1 MNVISKNKKAY
12 FTYNILEKMEAG
24 ISLNG
29 QEVKSIKSGQINLAG
44 SFAVLR
50 GKEVFLVGLKV
61 PPYQPKNAGASYDP
75 ERSRRLLL
83 KKNEINYLIG
93 KTKQKGLTIV
103 PLMVYTKAG
112 KIKIELGLVQGKSA
126 PDKRELIRKREAKR
140 QLESDKRRFNM

>member
-61 PPYQPKNAGASYDP
+61 PPYQPKNAGGLVVSD
-75 ERSRRLLL
+75 EV
-83 KKNEINYLIG
+83 EINC
-93 KTKQKGLTIV
+93 
-103 PLMVYTKAG
+103 
-112 KIKIELGLVQGKSA
+112 KIEL
-126 PDKRELIRKREAKR
+126 REVK
-140 QLESDKRRFNM
+140 